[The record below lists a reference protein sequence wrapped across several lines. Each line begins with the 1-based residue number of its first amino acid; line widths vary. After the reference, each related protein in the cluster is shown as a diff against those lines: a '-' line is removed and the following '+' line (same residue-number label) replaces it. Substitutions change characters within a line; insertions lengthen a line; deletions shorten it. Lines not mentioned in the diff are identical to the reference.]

1 MNLKKGNQVKILSG
15 KDKGK
20 TGEILEINRKIEK
33 VKILIM
39 HHPNLIDSK
48 MLQENDLIL
57 HGHTHLYRNEKKDKM
72 HPEDLKNLE
81 TSIKVIDLYGLNY
94 DSKNN

>member
-1 MNLKKGNQVKILSG
+1 MNNRSFIFYFSLN
-15 KDKGK
+15 DKY
-20 TGEILEINRKIEK
+20 L
-33 VKILIM
+33 
-39 HHPNLIDSK
+39 
-48 MLQENDLIL
+48 
-57 HGHTHLYRNEKKDKM
+57 NEKKDKM